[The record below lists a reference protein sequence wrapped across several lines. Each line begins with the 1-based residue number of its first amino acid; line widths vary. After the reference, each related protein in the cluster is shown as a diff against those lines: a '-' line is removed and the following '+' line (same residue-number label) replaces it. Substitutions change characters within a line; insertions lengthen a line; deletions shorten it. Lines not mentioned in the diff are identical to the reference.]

1 VKKDLESTRDG
12 RPNVAG
18 YVRELPIQDFE
29 HVHKGQVLA
38 QLVEDDYR
46 AAAAQAEAGVAT
58 AKAQADAPKAQ
69 HALQLANVQA
79 AHAVVAS
86 STASFEQN
94 GRDLSSSSLVSQANV
109 QSSDSPTG

>member
-1 VKKDLESTRDG
+1 V
-12 RPNVAG
+12 P
-18 YVRELPIQDFE
+18 
-29 HVHKGQVLA
+29 A

-58 AKAQADAPKAQ
+58 AKVQAHALKAQ
-69 HALQLANVQA
+69 HALQLANGQA

-94 GRDLSSSSLVSQANV
+94 GRDLSSSSLVS
-109 QSSDSPTG
+109 